1 MVYVGSHSGLVLAVH
16 LDTNGTVQW
25 RTQLP
30 DRVESSPC
38 VSVCG
43 SYIVIG
49 KLLGIRIQVCGFKK
63 VVPHKYILSTQ
74 NHLENDHFF

>member
-16 LDTNGTVQW
+16 MDTTGTVQW

-49 KLLGIRIQVCGFKK
+49 KLLLGMYTNCVYESMQASSAFKL
-63 VVPHKYILSTQ
+63 VHHKYI
-74 NHLENDHFF
+74 